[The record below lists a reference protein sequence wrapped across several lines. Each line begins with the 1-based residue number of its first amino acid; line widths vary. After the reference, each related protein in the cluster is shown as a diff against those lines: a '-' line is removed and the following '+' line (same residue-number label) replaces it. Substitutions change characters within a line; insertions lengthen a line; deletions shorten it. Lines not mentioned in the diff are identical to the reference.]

1 MRIITFS
8 LSVNFLGRPER
19 ALIFFIF
26 DATQRI
32 VDFLLF
38 TILPISLYFPSLL
51 LTLFPIHFRILYFH
65 VTVNET
71 VTA

>member
-38 TILPISLYFPSLL
+38 TILPISSSHTFSDS
-51 LTLFPIHFRILYFH
+51 FSNIILSRH
-65 VTVNET
+65 R
-71 VTA
+71 